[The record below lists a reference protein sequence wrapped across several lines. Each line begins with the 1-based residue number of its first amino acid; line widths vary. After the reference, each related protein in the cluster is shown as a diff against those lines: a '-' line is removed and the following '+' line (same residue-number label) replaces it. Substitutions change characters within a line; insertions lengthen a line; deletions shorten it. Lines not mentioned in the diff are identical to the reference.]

1 MPSKE
6 SVMAATTVEPPTS
19 VVLRRPTGWPVD
31 WSAVWVGA
39 LSAVVVSLIIAL
51 IGVAIGAHAIAATR
65 IVRWKEFGFGSL
77 IFSIFGAFLAFTV
90 GGWVAGRIS
99 GYRWSEPAIL
109 HGAIAWLV
117 GVSLIVTLGTVGTTA
132 FGPWYRGIGG
142 FRVSAVPAAVPA
154 PPEDP
159 DAARAARNAALGGVT
174 AILLGLV
181 GAAIGGWMASG
192 EPMTLTHHRSRER
205 RAA

>member
-1 MPSKE
+1 
-6 SVMAATTVEPPTS
+6 MAATPVEPPS

-51 IGVAIGAHAIAATR
+51 IGMAIGAHAIAATR

-77 IFSIFGAFLAFTV
+77 IFSVFGAFLAFTV

-99 GYRWSEPAIL
+99 GFRLSEPAIL

-142 FRVSAVPAAVPA
+142 FRVSTVPATVPA
-154 PPEDP
+154 PAEDP

-192 EPMTLTHHRSRER
+192 EPMTLTYHRSRER

>member
-1 MPSKE
+1 
-6 SVMAATTVEPPTS
+6 MAATPVESPLSP
-19 VVLRRPTGWPVD
+19 VLRRPTGWPVD

-51 IGVAIGAHAIAATR
+51 IGMAIGMHSTAATR

-77 IFSIFGAFLAFTV
+77 ILSVFGAFLAFSV

-117 GVSLIVTLGTVGTTA
+117 GVTLIVTLGTLGTTA
-132 FGPWYRGIGG
+132 FGPWYRGLGG
-142 FRVSAVPAAVPA
+142 FRVPGVTA
-154 PPEDP
+154 PVEDP
-159 DAARAARNAALGGVT
+159 DAARAARNAALGGVA
-174 AILLGLV
+174 AILLGLA
-181 GAAIGGWMASG
+181 GATIGGWMASG
-192 EPMTLTHHRSRER
+192 EPMTLTHHRSRDR

>member
-1 MPSKE
+1 MPLASCSHGGTQDLTLRLPGE
-6 SVMAATTVEPPTS
+6 DSVMAATTLEPPISTT
-19 VVLRRPTGWPVD
+19 VRRPTGWPVD

-39 LSAVVVSLIIAL
+39 LSAVVISLIIAL
-51 IGVAIGAHAIAATR
+51 IGVAIGAHSTAVTR

-77 IFSIFGAFLAFTV
+77 MFSVLGAFLTFSV

-109 HGAIAWLV
+109 HGAIAWFV
-117 GVSLIVTLGTVGTTA
+117 GVSLIVTLGTIGTSA

-142 FRVSAVPAAVPA
+142 FRVSAVPAPA
-154 PPEDP
+154 DDP
-159 DAARAARNAALGGVT
+159 DAARAARNAALVGVA

-181 GAAIGGWMASG
+181 GGARGWMPLAN
-192 EPMTLTHHRSRER
+192 R
-205 RAA
+205 

>member
-1 MPSKE
+1 
-6 SVMAATTVEPPTS
+6 MAATTVEPPNS
-19 VVLRRPTGWPVD
+19 AALRRPTGWPVD

-39 LSAVVVSLIIAL
+39 LSAVIVSLIIAL
-51 IGVAIGAHAIAATR
+51 IGIAIGAHAIGATR

-77 IFSIFGAFLAFTV
+77 LFSVFGAFLAFTV

-117 GVSLIVTLGTVGTTA
+117 GVSLIVTLGTIGTTA

-142 FRVSAVPAAVPA
+142 FRIAAVPA
-154 PPEDP
+154 TVPAPAEDP
-159 DAARAARNAALGGVT
+159 AAARAARNAALGGVT

-181 GAAIGGWMASG
+181 GAAIGGWIASG
-192 EPMTLTHHRSRER
+192 EPMTLTHYRSRDR

>member
-1 MPSKE
+1 
-6 SVMAATTVEPPTS
+6 MAATTVEPPIS
-19 VVLRRPTGWPVD
+19 AVLRRPTGWPVD

-51 IGVAIGAHAIAATR
+51 IGMAIGAHALAATR

-77 IFSIFGAFLAFTV
+77 MFSVFGAFLAFAV

-117 GVSLIVTLGTVGTTA
+117 GVSLIVTLGTIGTTT

-142 FRVSAVPAAVPA
+142 FRVSTVPATVPA
-154 PPEDP
+154 PADDP

-181 GAAIGGWMASG
+181 GGAVGGWMASG

>member
-1 MPSKE
+1 
-6 SVMAATTVEPPTS
+6 MAATTVESPVSP
-19 VVLRRPTGWPVD
+19 VLRRPTAWPVD

-39 LSAVVVSLIIAL
+39 LSAVVVTLIIAL
-51 IGVAIGAHAIAATR
+51 IGMAIGMHSTAATR

-77 IFSIFGAFLAFTV
+77 ILSVFGAFLAFTV

-99 GYRWSEPAIL
+99 GYRWSEPPIL

-117 GVSLIVTLGTVGTTA
+117 GVTFILHRGARHGRHDRIWTLVSRA
-132 FGPWYRGIGG
+132 WRFPGPRRSRSGRRPRCRPRRTKRGPRWRGG
-142 FRVSAVPAAVPA
+142 
-154 PPEDP
+154 DP
-159 DAARAARNAALGGVT
+159 SRTRRSDRR
-174 AILLGLV
+174 
-181 GAAIGGWMASG
+181 GWMASG

>member
-1 MPSKE
+1 
-6 SVMAATTVEPPTS
+6 MAATPLEAPIPP
-19 VVLRRPTGWPVD
+19 VLRRPTGWPVD

-51 IGVAIGAHAIAATR
+51 IGIAIGMHSMAATR

-77 IFSIFGAFLAFTV
+77 IFSVLGAFLAFAV

-117 GVSLIVTLGTVGTTA
+117 GVSLIVTFGTLGTTA
-132 FGPWYRGIGG
+132 FGPWYRGLGG
-142 FRVSAVPAAVPA
+142 FRVPTVTAAPV
-154 PPEDP
+154 EDP
-159 DAARAARNAALGGVT
+159 DAARAARNAALGGVA
-174 AILLGLV
+174 AILLGLA
-181 GAAIGGWMASG
+181 GATIGGWMASG

>member
-1 MPSKE
+1 
-6 SVMAATTVEPPTS
+6 MAATTVEPPIS
-19 VVLRRPTGWPVD
+19 AVLRRPTGWPVD

-51 IGVAIGAHAIAATR
+51 IGMAIGAHALAATR

-77 IFSIFGAFLAFTV
+77 MFSVFGAFLAFAV

-117 GVSLIVTLGTVGTTA
+117 GVSLIVTLGTIGTTT

-142 FRVSAVPAAVPA
+142 FRVSTVPATVPA
-154 PPEDP
+154 PADDP

>member
-1 MPSKE
+1 
-6 SVMAATTVEPPTS
+6 MAASPVEPPIS
-19 VVLRRPTGWPVD
+19 AVLRRPTGWPVD

-51 IGVAIGAHAIAATR
+51 IGMAIGAHAIAATR

-77 IFSIFGAFLAFTV
+77 LFSVLGAFLAFAV

-99 GYRWSEPAIL
+99 GFRLSEPAIL

-117 GVSLIVTLGTVGTTA
+117 GVSLIVTLGTIGTTA

-142 FRVSAVPAAVPA
+142 FRVPAVAAPV
-154 PPEDP
+154 EDP
-159 DAARAARNAALGGVT
+159 DAARAARNAALGGVA

-181 GAAIGGWMASG
+181 GATVGGWMASG

>member
-1 MPSKE
+1 
-6 SVMAATTVEPPTS
+6 MAATTVEPS
-19 VVLRRPTGWPVD
+19 ISAVLRRPTGWPVD

-51 IGVAIGAHAIAATR
+51 IGMAIGAHAIAATR

-77 IFSIFGAFLAFTV
+77 IFSVLGAFLAFTV

-99 GYRWSEPAIL
+99 GFRLSEPAIL

-117 GVSLIVTLGTVGTTA
+117 GVSLIVTLGTMGTTA

-142 FRVSAVPAAVPA
+142 FRVSAVPATVPA
-154 PPEDP
+154 PAEDP

-192 EPMTLTHHRSRER
+192 EPMTLTYHRSRER

>member
-1 MPSKE
+1 
-6 SVMAATTVEPPTS
+6 MAATPLEPPTDP
-19 VVLRRPTGWPVD
+19 VLRRPPGWPVD

-51 IGVAIGAHAIAATR
+51 IGMAIGAHAIAATR

-77 IFSIFGAFLAFTV
+77 MFSVFGAFLAFTV

-117 GVSLIVTLGTVGTTA
+117 GVSLIVTLGTVGSTA
-132 FGPWYRGIGG
+132 FGPWYRGIGS

-154 PPEDP
+154 PAEDP
-159 DAARAARNAALGGVT
+159 DAARNAALGGVT